1 MTGPNDPRDNGDADD
16 RDGMTPGS
24 GSGDGSGSGSGQG
37 AASGSYPSY
46 PAYPSTT
53 HPEDREDFDKPGA
66 RYGAAGHGASGYGQG
81 YGYDAAGY
89 DQGYGYDAAGYG
101 QGYGYGDE
109 PVVRQGDGRVSIT
122 ESIAWGFRAV
132 FSGWQVWVLG
142 TLAMLAVV
150 VPLGGIGVAADIN
163 SGSETGSAV
172 GLVTNSMVNF
182 GMLFLMPLVYNLA
195 LGHVSRGRV
204 DWSMLKENLNYLPT
218 LGMSVLV
225 SAVVGIVVA
234 VILVPGL
241 LLTVFST
248 AATTSTGDD
257 LPLGALI
264 GLGVVMLLVL
274 LVGLLAGPLTA
285 LWTWT
290 VADRRA
296 SFGAAIGVGFRAGLK
311 NFFPLLGLNIL
322 LGLITFV
329 LTLITFG
336 LALLV
341 VMPASYNAQAHAYRQ
356 AVGGVIPARR

>member
-1 MTGPNDPRDNGDADD
+1 MTGPNDPRDKGDADD

-53 HPEDREDFDKPGA
+53 HPEDREDFGKPGA
-66 RYGAAGHGASGYGQG
+66 GYGAAGYDQGAGYGADYEG
-81 YGYDAAGY
+81 HGYDAAGY
-89 DQGYGYDAAGYG
+89 DQGYGY
-101 QGYGYGDE
+101 GDE
-109 PVVRQGDGRVSIT
+109 PAVRQGDGRVSIT

-142 TLAMLAVV
+142 TLAMLVV
-150 VPLGGIGVAADIN
+150 VGVLGGIGVAADIN

-172 GLVTNSMVNF
+172 GFVINSLVNF

-204 DWSMLKENLNYLPT
+204 DWGMLKENLNYLPT
-218 LGMSVLV
+218 LGMSVVV
-225 SAVVGIVVA
+225 SAVVGILVA

-241 LLTVFST
+241 LLTVFS
-248 AATTSTGDD
+248 AASTSTGDD
-257 LPLGALI
+257 LPAGALI

-274 LVGLLAGPLTA
+274 LVGLIAGPLTA
-285 LWTWT
+285 LWTWV

-311 NFFPLLGLNIL
+311 NFFPLLGLSIL